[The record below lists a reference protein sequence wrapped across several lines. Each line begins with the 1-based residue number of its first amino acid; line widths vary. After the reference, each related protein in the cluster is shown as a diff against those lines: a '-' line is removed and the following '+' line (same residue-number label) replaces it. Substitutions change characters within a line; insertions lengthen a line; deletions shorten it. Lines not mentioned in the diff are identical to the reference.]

1 MKIEKYQCPP
11 SRPAD
16 ATYPDFKFDNLAADC
31 KDLAT
36 VATSELFFST
46 EIQRQMYSMVIQRQ
60 RKQQTSGKNKYT
72 TKKVFQYFDGNVIAC
87 KSIKFNVICFFFFH
101 FQS

>member
-16 ATYPDFKFDNLAADC
+16 ATDPDFKFDNLAADC

-36 VATSELFFST
+36 VATSELFF
-46 EIQRQMYSMVIQRQ
+46 
-60 RKQQTSGKNKYT
+60 QQKY
-72 TKKVFQYFDGNVIAC
+72 KDKGNLW
-87 KSIKFNVICFFFFH
+87 
-101 FQS
+101 

>member
-16 ATYPDFKFDNLAADC
+16 ATDPDFKFDNLAADC

-60 RKQQTSGKNKYT
+60 RKQQTSGKTNIRQKG
-72 TKKVFQYFDGNVIAC
+72 FSMFRR
-87 KSIKFNVICFFFFH
+87 
-101 FQS
+101 